1 MRQELTAVRVAQ
13 LRDIDSIE
21 RVTAEKFAIAA
32 ERLAA
37 ANVQHEAAS
46 EELAKLKKRQ
56 VKSPCCC
63 RDPGFRVM

>member
-46 EELAKLKKRQ
+46 EELAKLKK
-56 VKSPCCC
+56 KT
-63 RDPGFRVM
+63 G